1 MMLIWMAASLWVK
14 EVHHNC
20 GGWKIKSQ
28 PQVTGPQLQLPSGK
42 GETYW
47 KDTGDSGCRNQS
59 RSKTSVTIV
68 VVHSWSHVPLFV
80 ILWAAACQAP
90 PSFTISWSL
99 LKLMFIE
106 SMMPS
111 NHLILC
117 HPLLLLPSIFP
128 SIRIFFYKIYKISQF
143 FPSGGQSIGA
153 STSASVLSMNIQGW
167 FPLGFFGLIAL
178 LSKGLSRVFSST
190 TVWKHQFFSTQP
202 SYGPTLTSLH
212 DYWKNNSDYMDLC
225 Q

>member
-1 MMLIWMAASLWVK
+1 MMQTEHISFSSV
-14 EVHHNC
+14 
-20 GGWKIKSQ
+20 
-28 PQVTGPQLQLPSGK
+28 QLLS
-42 GETYW
+42 
-47 KDTGDSGCRNQS
+47 CVR
-59 RSKTSVTIV
+59 
-68 VVHSWSHVPLFV
+68 LFV
-80 ILWAAACQAP
+80 TPWTDARQATL
-90 PSFTISWSL
+90 SIINSWSL
-99 LKLMFIE
+99 PKLMSIE
-106 SMMPS
+106 LVIPS
-111 NHLILC
+111 NHLIPC

-167 FPLGFFGLIAL
+167 FPVGFFGLIAL
-178 LSKGLSRVFSST
+178 LSKGLSRVFPST